1 LQRSF
6 EVFILGSMTNQP
18 TTPIQSLLEIMAR
31 LRDPAEGCPW
41 DVEQTFE
48 TIAPYTLEEAYE
60 VDHAIRTGDMES
72 LCDELGD
79 LLLQVVFH
87 AQMAAE
93 AGHFAFDDVANAICD
108 KLIRRHPH
116 VFGDPERLRTAQE
129 QTSFWEESKAQERA
143 SRAEARGGPP
153 DPFEGIPTAL
163 PSLTRAVKLKKR
175 AARLTLPEAAMQ
187 AGTTQ
192 EPGSAFDLSRLDTA
206 LDDLVGESSG
216 ALNGDPENAPM
227 SQQRARQCVGR
238 LLQRCVDAARA
249 LGVDPEDALRE
260 ANFDFEARV
269 NQALALGKPAE
280 AKRS

>member
-1 LQRSF
+1 
-6 EVFILGSMTNQP
+6 
-18 TTPIQSLLEIMAR
+18 MAR

-87 AQMAAE
+87 AQMANE
-93 AGHFAFDDVANAICD
+93 AGHFGFDDVADAICD

-116 VFGDPERLRTAQE
+116 IFPPTPPPPPTPSEGGGESERPRTAQE

-143 SRAEARGGPP
+143 NRSATRAGPS
-153 DPFEGIPTAL
+153 DPFEGIPAAL
-163 PSLTRAVKLKKR
+163 PALARAVKLQKR
-175 AARLTLPEAAMQ
+175 ASRLSLPESAARPE
-187 AGTTQ
+187 AEGG
-192 EPGSAFDLSRLDTA
+192 PGSRFDFSGHVSSFDGA
-206 LDDLVGESSG
+206 LDALVAESLG
-216 ALNGDPENAPM
+216 TEDDDPGK
-227 SQQRARQCVGR
+227 SVQARRLVGR
-238 LLQRCVDAARA
+238 LLIKCVDAART
-249 LGVDPEDALRE
+249 LGVDPEDALRA
-260 ANFDFEARV
+260 ANFDFEARINRV
-269 NQALALGKPAE
+269 LALALVEQTE